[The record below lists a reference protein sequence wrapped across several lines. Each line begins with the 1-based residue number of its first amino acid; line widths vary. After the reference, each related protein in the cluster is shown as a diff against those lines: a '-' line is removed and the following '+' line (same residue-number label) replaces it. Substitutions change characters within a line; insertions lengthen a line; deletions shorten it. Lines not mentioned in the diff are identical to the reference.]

1 METQMNSRPLVAAGT
16 TLGVGL
22 GGFFDGILFHQILQM
37 HNMLSNWIPRT
48 TLVNEEINMF
58 WDGLF
63 HAFCFITTAIG
74 LVMLWRVVQR
84 PDVPLSGRAFAGSL
98 LLGWGLFNLVEGL
111 IDHELLQVHHVYQN
125 DPQLFLLWDLL
136 FLGFALSLILFG
148 AWIVRTSGGSSG
160 RDPRPLMR
168 R

>member
-1 METQMNSRPLVAAGT
+1 LNNRPLIAAGT

-22 GGFFDGILFHQILQM
+22 GGFLDGILFHQILQI

-63 HAFCFITTAIG
+63 HAFCLITTAIG
-74 LVMLWRVVQR
+74 LLMLWRIVKR
-84 PDVPLSGRAFAGSL
+84 PDVPLPDHVFAGSL
-98 LLGWGLFNLVEGL
+98 LLGWGGFNLVEGL

-125 DPQLFLLWDLL
+125 DPRLFVLWDLI
-136 FLGFALSLILFG
+136 FLGSALGFILFG
-148 AWIVRTSGGSSG
+148 AWIIRTPASSAHEI
-160 RDPRPLMR
+160 LAR